1 MLSVIRL
8 FLESVSEDNRRTP
21 GPALPCDGLARRR
34 DLSLLLDPPQMIGVS
49 SLMIRAVSA
58 GVRYGDAC
66 PAHVGASLDSGRER
80 LPKGERPRRGGWGDL
95 HDGSV
100 RGALANRRRQS
111 AVVGSRTCGWMLV
124 R

>member
-66 PAHVGASLDSGRER
+66 PAHVWTRAGSGCRRANVRDEGDGGTFMTAASAAHSPIAADNPQWWDLA
-80 LPKGERPRRGGWGDL
+80 PAGGC
-95 HDGSV
+95 S
-100 RGALANRRRQS
+100 
-111 AVVGSRTCGWMLV
+111 
-124 R
+124 